1 MKLNSFSIIL
11 SLIVLIIPASYSYQ
25 ACSSYKPNFEADCSS
40 LSDKTKT
47 CRYYNK
53 QCICNKIQCSDLDT
67 KYKCENYYID
77 QSFNEICVYDNE
89 RGCFMQ
95 NKLCSDW
102 SDLYGRDYCE
112 KFRASRPSFHVCRY
126 NNGQCFENLGICSD
140 TLMPYSDETDTR
152 LRCETIIPNENNYKC
167 ILDYYGGPGQYCR
180 LVEVCSTATT
190 QEQCESMILPER
202 SRRYKCVFENGTCKT
217 IKQYED
223 YCPRLKT
230 KDACEA
236 NIPQSDLEKCV
247 YDNTLGCIAER
258 KPCSDWKKYFH
269 HERDYGMC
277 SQLFGSKK
285 PGYECRYING
295 ECVEHLGDCRN
306 SFKYTDMSTG
316 SCESIIPSSYEY
328 EKCVYMLVNDLK
340 ECKPKTKLCTEDI
353 NKYGLN
359 KCQHRITQNSEK
371 ICISNG
377 EKCIESY
384 GKCEDYKT
392 NVNKATCESIKPY
405 NDLGKNVCIY
415 QNNLCVSKSWYE
427 LEQQKF
433 KAQCESIKYRENEYC
448 SFVNDECIQ
457 PEKNCLDIK
466 SINEDL
472 TEEICK
478 EGKLSDPEKV
488 CVLKDD
494 KKGCE
499 EKKISIKTTT
509 INKSNEI
516 GENVG
521 DNDDES
527 DENKGDNDNKDE
539 ENEQNDENGE
549 NENIEDSGKL
559 YKNKFYIFMTFILL
573 L

>member
-1 MKLNSFSIIL
+1 MKLNSYSLIIL
-11 SLIVLIIPASYSYQ
+11 CLIVSIIPASYSYQ

-47 CRYYNK
+47 CRYKYK
-53 QCICNKIQCSDLDT
+53 QCICDKIQCSDLDT
-67 KYKCENYYID
+67 KDKCENYYID
-77 QSFNEICVYDNE
+77 QMFSQICVYDNE
-89 RGCFMQ
+89 KGCIQ
-95 NKLCSDW
+95 QKKLCSDW
-102 SDLYGRDYCE
+102 SALYGRDYC
-112 KFRASRPSFHVCRY
+112 ASFAAPRSNTHTCRY

-140 TLMPYSDETDTR
+140 VLMPFSDERDTR
-152 LRCETIIPNENNYKC
+152 LRCETIIPNEDNYKYL
-167 ILDYYGGPGQYCR
+167 LDYNGGPGQYCKK
-180 LVEVCSTATT
+180 VEVCSTATT

-202 SRRYKCVFENGTCKT
+202 SRRYKCVFENGVCKT
-217 IKQYED
+217 IKQYEN
-223 YCPRLKT
+223 YCPTLKT
-230 KDACEA
+230 KEACEA
-236 NIPQSDLEKCV
+236 NIPISDLEKCV
-247 YDNTLGCIAER
+247 YDSTRGCIAER

-277 SQLFGSKK
+277 RYLFGSKK
-285 PGYECRYING
+285 PGYECRYVNG
-295 ECVEHLGDCRN
+295 ECVERLGDCYE
-306 SFKYTDMSTG
+306 SFQYTDLSKEA
-316 SCESIIPSSYEY
+316 CESIIPLNTEYDKCSYF
-328 EKCVYMLVNDLK
+328 YMNGKDDCHA
-340 ECKPKTKLCTEDI
+340 ERKLCTEDI
-353 NKYGLN
+353 PKYALYRC
-359 KCQHRITQNSEK
+359 KERKTKNSEMV
-371 ICISNG
+371 CIPDG
-377 EKCIESY
+377 EKCVESY
-384 GKCEDYKT
+384 GKCENYKT
-392 NVNKATCESIKPY
+392 NVNKAKCESIKPY
-405 NDLGKNVCIY
+405 NDLGKYVCIY

-499 EKKISIKTTT
+499 EKIISIKTTT

-516 GENVG
+516 GENIG
-521 DNDDES
+521 DN
-527 DENKGDNDNKDE
+527 DE
-539 ENEQNDENGE
+539 ENEDNEQNKE
-549 NENIEDSGKL
+549 NEDIEDSGEL
-559 YKNKFYIFMTFILL
+559 YKNKFYIFMAFILL